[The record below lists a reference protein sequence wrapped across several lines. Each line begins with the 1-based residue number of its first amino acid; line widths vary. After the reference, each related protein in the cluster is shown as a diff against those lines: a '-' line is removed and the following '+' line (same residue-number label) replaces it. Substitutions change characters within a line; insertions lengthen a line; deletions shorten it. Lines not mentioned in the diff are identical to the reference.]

1 MATWRRK
8 ALELFPDLRGEIQ
21 ERGSTIYTV
30 FFALLPRLRE
40 AHRAGDAAELDAIY
54 GYAAWCAG
62 QNTTDLWN
70 AAGVCFY
77 EHLPD
82 ARQTKAAM
90 ADRIPP
96 DVFPRV
102 AGLLEARMEADEFAA
117 LKKQFDRAV

>member
-8 ALELFPDLRGEIQ
+8 ALALFPDLRGEIQ
-21 ERGSTIYTV
+21 EHDSTIYTV

-40 AHRAGDAAELDAIY
+40 AHRAGDEAELDVIY
-54 GYAAWCAG
+54 GYAAWCARQKTG
-62 QNTTDLWN
+62 ELWN
-70 AAGVCFY
+70 AAGVAFY

-90 ADRIPP
+90 SQRIPP
-96 DVFPRV
+96 DVFADV

-117 LKKQFDRAV
+117 LKKQFDRIA